1 MSKLIP
7 AIYDLTKEEQEM
19 TGGDKYVIFYA
30 EGTKSKTF
38 KTLPK
43 ARSFQ
48 KKLMR
53 ESK

>member
-1 MSKLIP
+1 MSKFIP
-7 AIYDLTKEEQEM
+7 AIYDLTKEEQKM

-38 KTLPK
+38 RNLPQ
-43 ARSFQ
+43 ARKFQ
-48 KKLMR
+48 KKLLK